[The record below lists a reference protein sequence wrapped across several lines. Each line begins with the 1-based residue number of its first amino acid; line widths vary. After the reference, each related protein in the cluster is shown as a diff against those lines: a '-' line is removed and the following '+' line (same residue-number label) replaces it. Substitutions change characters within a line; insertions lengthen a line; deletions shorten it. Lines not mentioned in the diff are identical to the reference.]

1 VPAAFKP
8 AYLICGDDHGR
19 IAERRA
25 RLRAL
30 AERESGASG
39 AELLAGD
46 ACTPEA
52 VAGALAAMTF
62 ALGRRF
68 IIADGVERWKE
79 KDIESLSASLK
90 DMPEQ
95 TTVAFFAREEG
106 RIKAPAAL
114 REAVL
119 AAGGEISEE
128 LTVKPWELPKWV
140 REQAGRMGLSI
151 DATVARELV
160 AVVGERQQRL
170 LRELEKLALD
180 PRLEGRISSEAV
192 DELASASAERRVWDL
207 ADALVAR
214 DGARAVRLFLS
225 LGDQGER
232 LPGLI
237 YWVAQR
243 LRLAIDVAGRLEAGE
258 PAAQVRRTLRMPP
271 RAADRFIADV
281 QASDRERLRR
291 ALETVADLEL
301 DSRGDSALAETT
313 IALRAMETIAA

>member
-1 VPAAFKP
+1 MPAFKP

-39 AELLAGD
+39 AELFEGD

-52 VAGALAAMTF
+52 VAGALATMTF
-62 ALGRRF
+62 AIGRRF

-79 KDIESLSASLK
+79 KQAQALSASLN
-90 DMPEQ
+90 DLPEQ

-106 RIKAPAAL
+106 RLKAPAAL

-119 AAGGEISEE
+119 AIGGEVGEE
-128 LTVKPWELPKWV
+128 MTVKPWELPKWV

-170 LRELEKLALD
+170 VRELEKLALD
-180 PRLEGRISSEAV
+180 PRLDGRITSEAV

-214 DGARAVRLFLS
+214 NGPQAVRLLLS

-313 IALRAMETIAA
+313 VALRAMEAIAA